1 MSRQTRHPLL
11 LRTKNM
17 ATAYQNLS
25 EYDFNSVPDGSE
37 VTVGIVVAE
46 WNKHITEK
54 LLEGACNTLEKH
66 GVKAENIFVK
76 RVPGSFEL
84 TFGAKKMAET
94 KEVDA
99 VIVLGCVVRGDT
111 PHFDYV
117 CSGVT
122 HGITELNL
130 MYDIP
135 FIFGLL
141 TTDTMQQSE
150 DRAGGKYG
158 NKGDEAA
165 VTALKMVNCNSAGF
179 RLRWFES
186 ITAHK
191 LIAEVAQLIE
201 H

>member
-46 WNKHITEK
+46 WNKHITE
-54 LLEGACNTLEKH
+54 
-66 GVKAENIFVK
+66 NIFVK

-122 HGITELNL
+122 QGITELNL

-165 VTALKMVNCNSAGF
+165 VTALKMVNFSA
-179 RLRWFES
+179 
-186 ITAHK
+186 
-191 LIAEVAQLIE
+191 
-201 H
+201 

>member
-122 HGITELNL
+122 QGITELKS
-130 MYDIP
+130 YVRY
-135 FIFGLL
+135 
-141 TTDTMQQSE
+141 S
-150 DRAGGKYG
+150 
-158 NKGDEAA
+158 
-165 VTALKMVNCNSAGF
+165 VHF
-179 RLRWFES
+179 RLVNDRHYATVRRPCRWQVR
-186 ITAHK
+186 K
-191 LIAEVAQLIE
+191 QRR
-201 H
+201 